1 MIEEVKEEAR
11 ERMRKALDSLQRELR
26 KIRTG
31 RAHTSLLDH
40 IKVPYYGSQVPL
52 NQVAAI
58 TVSDAR
64 TLSVIPWEKKTVVDI
79 EKAVISSDLGLNPT
93 TAGEVI
99 RIPIPALTEER
110 RKDLIRLVKRE
121 SENVRVAVRNIRRD
135 ANGQLKMFLK
145 EKVISEDE
153 DRAGEAS
160 IQSITD
166 AFISEID
173 EILKKKEGDLSEI

>member
-1 MIEEVKEEAR
+1 MIEEVKEEAE
-11 ERMRKALDSLQRELR
+11 ERMRKALDSLQREFR

-40 IKVPYYGSQVPL
+40 IKVSYYGSKVPL

-64 TLSVIPWEKKTVVDI
+64 TLSVTPWEKKAVVDV
-79 EKAVISSDLGLNPT
+79 EKAIIGSELGLNPM

-99 RIPIPALTEER
+99 RIPIPTLTEER

-121 SENVRVAVRNIRRD
+121 AENVRVAVRNIRRD
-135 ANGQLKMFLK
+135 ANSQLKMFLK

-153 DRAGEAS
+153 DRVGETS

-173 EILKKKEGDLSEI
+173 EILKKKESDLSEI